1 MTQRTSMLVTV
12 AIVALA
18 AAGAA
23 RAADDLSKL
32 PLGTVLEGSMETT
45 TEQVLF
51 PSTLFGQLQ
60 APACLNC
67 ALKSVSLSAETRF
80 NLAGKNVTLQE
91 MAAYC
96 GRVRGKNI
104 TIEYR
109 LSDSVVSMVS
119 VGEL

>member
-1 MTQRTSMLVTV
+1 MLVTV
-12 AIVALA
+12 AAVALA
-18 AAGAA
+18 AAGVVHAA
-23 RAADDLSKL
+23 EDLSKL
-32 PLGTVLEGSMETT
+32 PIGTVLEGSMETT

-60 APACLNC
+60 APACLRC
-67 ALKSVSLSAETRF
+67 ALKSLSLSAETRF

-96 GRVRGKNI
+96 SSVRGKSI

-109 LSDSVVSMVS
+109 LSDSIVSMVS